1 MAASIPASAIVN
13 VVPNV
18 LSAGGSALDLV
29 GLILTTNTQLPYG
42 QVYRFSSADDVASYF
57 GALST
62 EAGLAAVYFAG
73 YSNSTI
79 KPASLLFSLYANVP
93 LASYVRGGSMAGVS
107 LATLQMLTGTLSVTV
122 NGTVKTS
129 SAISL
134 ATASSF
140 SAAAAIINAAFTAP
154 GFTVSYDAVSGAF
167 VLTNATSGNVSTLTV
182 STGSLATGLN
192 LTTATGAVV
201 SPGTDLTTPAYA
213 LDLVVSQT
221 QDFVSFTTAWK
232 PSASD
237 MLAFASWTNTH
248 ADRYLYAMWDTD
260 TAALNNGDTSSVGSQ
275 ITIANYSGTA
285 PIYAPIN
292 QGKAAAFL
300 MGAIA
305 SIDFQATNGRITTA
319 FKSGSLSVDVSNRLL
334 ASNLEANGYNYYGAY
349 ATANQPFA
357 FFYPGQISG
366 KFTWIDSWINQVWL
380 NNGFQLAL
388 MDLLTGIGSVPYN
401 ADGYAQI
408 EQALSG
414 QIEAAVSFGAIRVGV
429 PLSAVQAVEINTA
442 AGLKVSD
449 VIEQRGWYIKV
460 GNASPTVRAARGSP
474 PVMVWYSD
482 GSSIQRI
489 TVASV
494 LVQ

>member
-18 LSAGGSALDLV
+18 LSAGGSALDLI
-29 GLILTTNTQLPYG
+29 GLILTTNQQLPYG
-42 QVYRFSSADDVASYF
+42 QVYSFSSADDVASYF

-62 EAGLAAVYFAG
+62 EAGLAAVYFSG
-73 YSNSTI
+73 YTNSTI
-79 KPASLLFSLYANVP
+79 KPAALLFSLYANIP
-93 LASYVRGGSMAGVS
+93 LASFVRGGNMARVS
-107 LATLQMLTGTLSVTV
+107 LASLQALSGTLMVTV

-129 SAISL
+129 SAINL
-134 ATASSF
+134 ATANSF
-140 SAAAAIINAAFTAP
+140 SAAAAIINAAFTSP
-154 GFTVSYDAVSGAF
+154 GFTVTYDAVSGAF
-167 VLTNATSGNVSTLTV
+167 VLTNATTGAASTLSVST
-182 STGSLATGLN
+182 SSLATGLN
-192 LTTATGAVV
+192 LTPATGAIV
-201 SPGTDLTTPAYA
+201 SPGADLTPPSVA
-213 LDLVVSQT
+213 LDLVVAQT
-221 QDFVSFTTAWK
+221 QDFVSFMTAWK
-232 PSASD
+232 PTTSD
-237 MLAFASWTNTH
+237 MLAFAAWTNTH

-260 TAALNNGDTSSVGSQ
+260 TAALNTGDTASVGSQ
-275 ITIANYSGTA
+275 ITLSNYSGTA

-319 FKSGSLSVDVSNRLL
+319 FKSGALSVDVSNRSL
-334 ASNLEANGYNYYGAY
+334 ASNLEANGYNFYATY
-349 ATANQPFA
+349 ATANQPFT
-357 FFYPGQISG
+357 FFYPGQVSG
-366 KFTWIDSWINQVWL
+366 KFTWIDSWVNQVWL

-429 PLSAVQAVEINTA
+429 PLSAVQAVEVNTA

-460 GNASPTVRAARGSP
+460 GNASPQVRAARGSP
-474 PVMVWYSD
+474 PVMVWYAD
-482 GSSIQRI
+482 GNSIQRI